1 MLHRRSNLHGGER
14 LLPHGRRMRDR
25 LDINLLRGIG
35 ARLHGRYLLLRDPGM
50 RESVLQRR
58 EHLCKRR
65 DLDLLSHRTG
75 MREYVLSCG
84 GRL

>member
-1 MLHRRSNLHGGER
+1 MLHYRSNLHGIR
-14 LLPHGRRMRDR
+14 LLPHGTSMRDR
-25 LDINLLRGIG
+25 PDINLLRGIG

-50 RESVLQRR
+50 RESVLQHR

-75 MREYVLSCG
+75 MRECALSYG